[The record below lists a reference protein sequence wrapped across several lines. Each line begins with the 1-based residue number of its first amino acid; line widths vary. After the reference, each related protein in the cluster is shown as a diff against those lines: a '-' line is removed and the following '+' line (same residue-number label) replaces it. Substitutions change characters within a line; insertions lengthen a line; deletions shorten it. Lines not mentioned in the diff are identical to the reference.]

1 MNLNALIAK
10 SEGKEVFVVAIAVH
24 KYTRIEIKALTIGIK
39 FAISK
44 VRIQQQNFL
53 NSAYLCKKN

>member
-24 KYTRIEIKALTIGIK
+24 KYTRIEIKAFTIGIK
-39 FAISK
+39 FAMRK
-44 VRIQQQNFL
+44 VIIHNKT
-53 NSAYLCKKN
+53 S